1 MAGLD
6 ALDCIVVEGDMSPDE
21 LLEDQLVE
29 NAIRE
34 DLKPV
39 EQARSYR
46 ALMEARGMTHRDLAE
61 RLNIAHTT
69 VTRALGLLDLPEVV
83 QAQVDDQKL
92 SPSTAYVI
100 AANLDD
106 PEEQVEVAARVVSEG
121 LSRGEATEVIR
132 QVAERKPKAATTKA
146 KGRGARPKLPTTR
159 TIKAEGGLKVT
170 VEGRKGFD
178 PVALEAALRD
188 ALAKVIAENAQG
200 EAA

>member
-6 ALDCIVVEGDMSPDE
+6 ALDCIVVEEDMTPDD

-46 ALMEARGMTHRDLAE
+46 ALMEARGLTHRDLAE

-83 QAQVDDQKL
+83 QAQIDAEVIK
-92 SPSTAYVI
+92 PTTAYAI
-100 AANLDD
+100 ATGLDD
-106 PEEQVEVAARVVSEG
+106 PAAQIEVAARVVAEG
-121 LSRGEATEVIR
+121 LSRDETAEVVR
-132 QVAERKPKAATTKA
+132 Q
-146 KGRGARPKLPTTR
+146 
-159 TIKAEGGLKVT
+159 KAEGKTSSKPTRAGGVRAGGPRVSRSSRT
-170 VEGRKGFD
+170 SAPRRWRAASRSSSR
-178 PVALEAALRD
+178 VAR
-188 ALAKVIAENAQG
+188 VSTR
-200 EAA
+200 